1 VWRTGGGSITGP
13 RAGGGLVTGKHGREA
28 ARGSIVAAW
37 GRVARAGRAKPHGAG
52 HMGPSS
58 VGGTR
63 GGCVGCAWLDQS
75 IGRLGPG
82 DGPIDPSPY
91 VINGGAV
98 YIYMYRRWRI

>member
-28 ARGSIVAAW
+28 ARGSIVATW
-37 GRVARAGRAKPHGAG
+37 GRVARRGACEAKPHGAG
-52 HMGPSS
+52 HVGPSS

-63 GGCVGCAWLDQS
+63 GGCVGCAWLDRS

-82 DGPIDPSPY
+82 DGPI
-91 VINGGAV
+91 GAL